1 MLKLFKSVCFN
12 ALIYFPFRL
21 TMIDVAQWRASIGTW
36 PNRGPNKSCRGFKLP
51 SRQLFNND
59 VFTAKL
65 LLVNS
70 SFIIIVL
77 SVLLLVCGDI
87 EANPGPLTGT
97 YV

>member
-1 MLKLFKSVCFN
+1 
-12 ALIYFPFRL
+12 
-21 TMIDVAQWRASIGTW
+21 MIDVTQWRASIGTRL
-36 PNRGPNKSCRGFKLP
+36 NQGPNKSCRCRLFKLP
-51 SRQLFNND
+51 SRQLFNDD
-59 VFTAKL
+59 VNTSKL

-97 YV
+97 CMRLYYVG